1 MTDSSM
7 KVSVLG
13 GTGAQGMGL
22 ALRAAH
28 AGMDVC
34 IGSRDAAR
42 AQATADAIRAQV
54 EGARV
59 CGASIQDAALHGEL
73 ALLTVPFAAQLETA
87 RAALAGLRGKILV
100 DVTVPLRPPKV
111 ARVQLPASGSCVLDL
126 QEALG
131 PDVRVVSAF
140 QNVAAHALADLE
152 HAVDCDVLVCSDD
165 IEARASVI
173 AFAQACGMRALD
185 AGPLANSAAA
195 EALTSI
201 LIGMNRKFK
210 TQNCGI
216 RISGVPPL
224 S

>member
-1 MTDSSM
+1 MSHFSM

-28 AGMDVC
+28 AGMEVC

-42 AQATADAIRAQV
+42 AQATADAIGARIA
-54 EGARV
+54 GARV
-59 CGASIQDAALHGEL
+59 RGATLEDAARHGEL
-73 ALLTVPFAAQLETA
+73 VLLTVPFSAQQETA
-87 RAALAGLRGKILV
+87 RAALEGLRGKILV

-140 QNVAAHALADLE
+140 QNVAAHALAELE
-152 HAVDCDVLVCSDD
+152 HAIDCDVLVCSDD
-165 IEARASVI
+165 LDARASVI
-173 AFAQACGMRALD
+173 DYAQACGMRGLD

-210 TQNCGI
+210 TLNCGI
-216 RISGVPPL
+216 RISGVPAQT
-224 S
+224 

>member
-1 MTDSSM
+1 MINPSM
-7 KVSVLG
+7 NVSVLG

-28 AGMDVC
+28 AGLNVC
-34 IGSRDAAR
+34 VGSRDAAR
-42 AQATADAIRAQV
+42 AQAAADAIRARV
-54 EGARV
+54 AGARV
-59 CGASIQDAALHGEL
+59 HGASLNDAARHGDL
-73 ALLTVPFAAQLETA
+73 VLLTVPFSAQLETA
-87 RAALAGLRGKILV
+87 RAALEGLRGKILV

-111 ARVQLPASGSCVLDL
+111 GRVQLPASGSCVLDL
-126 QEALG
+126 QEELG

-152 HAVDCDVLVCSDD
+152 HAIDCDVLVCSDD
-165 IEARASVI
+165 VETRATVIE
-173 AFAQACGMRALD
+173 FAQACGMRGLD

-216 RISGVPPL
+216 RITGVPEP
-224 S
+224 